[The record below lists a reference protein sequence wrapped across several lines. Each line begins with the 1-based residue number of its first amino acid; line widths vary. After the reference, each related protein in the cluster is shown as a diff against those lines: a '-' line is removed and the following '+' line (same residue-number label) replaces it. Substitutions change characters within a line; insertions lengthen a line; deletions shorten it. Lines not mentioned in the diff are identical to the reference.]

1 MANKNNPEQATYSM
15 EKSTVSLVRPLAYP
29 CLEGVRFYAALIVF
43 VEHVLSGIV
52 LEYFKINPLEFSY
65 SSDSRTLKALY
76 YLADGNHGVD
86 IFFIISGFLMT
97 RLIQKS
103 NFSYSSFVLA
113 RVKRIYPAFLV
124 SLLITTL
131 IVVQVFGWPWKIM
144 DFLGNL
150 IFLNAFPALGV
161 MPYNHVSWSLGYE
174 FAFYVII
181 PVLALVPGNT
191 AKASIK
197 FVILLAILFCIPTSL
212 IRFEALFVGGL
223 IGILSESSLKAFAS
237 KIPLSIAVIAYLSC
251 GVIKALGV
259 ISYQSYYSLFLA
271 CAAVLFVRL
280 VWRTSALGSFLM
292 LPAMR
297 TLGTLSYSLYLY
309 HSVIASLVLYKLTP
323 WPASLGGAV
332 FAFLTTFVLTLF
344 ASYVSYM
351 LFEKWYFNTPRHRA
365 SVP

>member
-1 MANKNNPEQATYSM
+1 
-15 EKSTVSLVRPLAYP
+15 
-29 CLEGVRFYAALIVF
+29 
-43 VEHVLSGIV
+43 
-52 LEYFKINPLEFSY
+52 
-65 SSDSRTLKALY
+65 
-76 YLADGNHGVD
+76 
-86 IFFIISGFLMT
+86 
-97 RLIQKS
+97 
-103 NFSYSSFVLA
+103 
-113 RVKRIYPAFLV
+113 
-124 SLLITTL
+124 
-131 IVVQVFGWPWKIM
+131 
-144 DFLGNL
+144 
-150 IFLNAFPALGV
+150 
-161 MPYNHVSWSLGYE
+161 
-174 FAFYVII
+174 
-181 PVLALVPGNT
+181 
-191 AKASIK
+191 
-197 FVILLAILFCIPTSL
+197 
-212 IRFEALFVGGL
+212 VGGL

-297 TLGTLSYSLYLY
+297 KLGTLSYSLYLY

-351 LFEKWYFNTPRHRA
+351 LFEKWYFNASRHRA